1 MVAVMN
7 IQKINIEN
15 LKTAEYNP
23 RKDLKP
29 GDEKYEHIKKSIKEF
44 GYVDPIVV
52 NKDMTVIG
60 GHQRLKILKELGYNE
75 IECNVVN
82 VNKSIEKKMNI
93 ALNNNSGEWD
103 NEKLKKLMQEISKDF
118 EDMDSTGFNSDE
130 IEELFGENEEIS
142 EDDFDVEQH
151 AAEIKEP
158 ITNLGDVWILGEHRL
173 MCGDSTKKEDV
184 SKLMNGNIAKCL
196 FTSPPYNMGAN
207 MYENY
212 EDNLESKKYIDF
224 NLDVIKVWK
233 EHLKGYLFWN
243 ISYNRNSR
251 WEFIEIMYRIIK
263 DIGLRFMEL
272 IVWDKGHGMPIVSE
286 DMLTRQYED
295 ILMVSND
302 EEFSQ
307 EMDLYYLGTTE
318 QRGYFN
324 KKKGKGITN
333 YWRITTGNTQLDNH
347 KACFPVKL
355 PARAIELTTN
365 KNDIVI
371 DCFGGSGT
379 TLIACEKSNRKC
391 YMMELDPKYCDVI
404 IERWEQLTGKKA
416 KKEK

>member
-1 MVAVMN
+1 MVAIMN

-29 GDEKYEHIKKSIKEF
+29 GDEKYEHIKKSIEEF

-130 IEELFGENEEIS
+130 IEELFGEKEEIS